1 MIMEMI
7 IDHVQLDCDDDC
19 DEHLEGSISL
29 QGDYDD
35 SMEMIQ
41 GDTGFF
47 FTGPKN
53 FKDGKPRLGESTLT

>member
-35 SMEMIQ
+35 LMEMIQ
-41 GDTGFF
+41 GVFF
-47 FTGPKN
+47 SLALP
-53 FKDGKPRLGESTLT
+53 

>member
-35 SMEMIQ
+35 LMEMIQ
-41 GDTGFF
+41 GVF
-47 FTGPKN
+47 FTGPPLKTLRMEN
-53 FKDGKPRLGESTLT
+53 LG